1 MSNESSTSSCCNTIE
16 EEIFRYLNSLV
27 GFLILGG
34 NLLTCAVFLR
44 NKRMRREFMNVFLVS
59 LAISGIFVALLVIP
73 GYTVYCTGCL
83 HQRSELCWIFEAAKD
98 FAFLST
104 IFNVMAI
111 TYDRYIAVL
120 KPLQYKRVMTQRTAS
135 TILTCVWIAS
145 ALLTSVRCI
154 WQVTIPKA
162 ASEYNEIYTYFL
174 LFSFVFVPV
183 GVLSVVNVKI
193 IFAIRAAE
201 RKNVLQMITVKKLKE
216 DVSFASDY
224 PDESLQSLLN
234 TRSYKAQ
241 LSISSTSASTCSK
254 QDEQAT
260 EQTNGQIRNKI
271 EVRERSYSHNP
282 NMIGENSP
290 ARLRPQA
297 CNYSKEMG
305 NVIERRVRSYSHNPN
320 MICENSPPR
329 LHVQASKCGEQ
340 KGNEIEMR
348 VRSYSG
354 GCMGNKIEIRDRAC
368 SSSPSMIGE
377 RNLPSR
383 ACSCCQK
390 LSSSVGYCASNPR
403 HQRSFTGSAK
413 PQILP
418 QHERRTGGRSFAPL
432 PNPLLQLAQ
441 RNLRNKKSD
450 VKRKGRGSSFLL
462 WLHSHVK
469 HKRLEHIRTKHGTM
483 SCILVV
489 AGFVVTWLPH
499 ACLKLYQLF
508 GQCDYVCPCL
518 VNITLLFLF
527 VQSSINPVI
536 YGFYRID
543 FRKATRQMLCPKP
556 ANKVAI

>member
-1 MSNESSTSSCCNTIE
+1 MSNESFTSSCCNTIE

-83 HQRSELCWIFEAAKD
+83 HQRSKLCWIFEAAKD

-111 TYDRYIAVL
+111 TYDRSIAVL

-135 TILTCVWIAS
+135 TILICVWIAS
-145 ALLTSVRCI
+145 ALLTSVPCI

-254 QDEQAT
+254 QDEQAA
-260 EQTNGQIRNKI
+260 EQTNGQIKDKI
-271 EVRERSYSHNP
+271 ELRERSYSHNP
-282 NMIGENSP
+282 NMIG
-290 ARLRPQA
+290 
-297 CNYSKEMG
+297 
-305 NVIERRVRSYSHNPN
+305 
-320 MICENSPPR
+320 ENSPPR

-354 GCMGNKIEIRDRAC
+354 GSMGNEIEIRDRAC

-390 LSSSVGYCASNPR
+390 SSSSVGYCASNPR